1 MIEEHTTTVLMVPLK
16 IRIWRQGRTY
26 YAVVIDDAAQHFL
39 TDFID
44 HEVLLNINNN
54 VKLVTRITRL
64 KQGAGRLAMYLP
76 TRLRPLWEELRSKD
90 PLFAAIIITSNSE
103 GEANEN

>member
-16 IRIWRQGRTY
+16 VRIWKQGRAF
-26 YAVVIDDAAQHFL
+26 YAVVIVEAAQHFL
-39 TDFID
+39 TDFIER
-44 HEVLLNINNN
+44 EVTLNMNN
-54 VKLVTRITRL
+54 VKLITRITRL

-90 PLFAAIIITSNSE
+90 PLTSNRLT
-103 GEANEN
+103 

>member
-1 MIEEHTTTVLMVPLK
+1 VIGEHTTTVLMVPLK

-26 YAVVIDDAAQHFL
+26 YAVVVDDAAQYFL
-39 TDFID
+39 TNFVNR
-44 HEVLLNINNN
+44 EVTLNIGDI
-54 VKLVTRITRL
+54 KLITKITRL

-90 PLFAAIIITSNSE
+90 PLFAAIIMTSNSE

>member
-1 MIEEHTTTVLMVPLK
+1 VIEEHTTTVLLVPLRIK
-16 IRIWRQGRTY
+16 IWRQGRTY
-26 YAVVIDDAAQHFL
+26 YAVVVDDAAQHFL
-39 TDFID
+39 NDFIE
-44 HEVLLNINNN
+44 HEVTLNIGGI
-54 VKLVTRITRL
+54 KLITKITRL

-103 GEANEN
+103 GDINEN

>member
-1 MIEEHTTTVLMVPLK
+1 VIEEHTTTVLMVPLRIK
-16 IRIWRQGRTY
+16 IWRQGRTY
-26 YAVVIDDAAQHFL
+26 YAVVVDDAAQHFL
-39 TDFID
+39 VSFIER
-44 HEVLLNINNN
+44 EVTLNMNN
-54 VKLVTRITRL
+54 VKLITKLTRL

-103 GEANEN
+103 GETNDK

>member
-1 MIEEHTTTVLMVPLK
+1 LLVPLK

-39 TDFID
+39 VSFIE
-44 HEVLLNINNN
+44 HEVTLIT
-54 VKLVTRITRL
+54 KLTRL
-64 KQGAGRLAMYLP
+64 KQGGGRIAMYLP

-90 PLFAAIIITSNSE
+90 PLFATIMITSNSE
-103 GEANEN
+103 GEANDK